1 MIFMPNQFLYD
12 YQLEAVRNMR
22 NGCIL
27 NGGVGSGKS
36 RTGLYYYFSEQG
48 GSYIPE
54 FIPAKNPRDLYI
66 ITTAMKRDSKEWIG
80 ELANFSMSPEPDCN
94 YYNNKIVIDSWNNI
108 KKYAHVVGAFFIFDE
123 DRITG
128 KGAWVKTFLDIVRK
142 NKWIVLSATPGDNW
156 EQYIPIFVANGF
168 YKNRSEF
175 CREHIVYSRYC
186 TKFPKIE
193 RFIGTG
199 TLIRH
204 RNEILVDMDFN
215 RPTEHH
221 HIDVHC
227 EYDIPKYKNLM
238 KTRWDPYKDEPI
250 TQASSLCYAL
260 RRIVNE
266 DESRQTALLDIVA
279 DNERTI
285 VFYSYDYELDILRN
299 LGYMNDGDAVEVAE
313 WNGHKHQPIPNKKKW
328 VYLVQY
334 TSGCEGWNCIAT
346 NTMVFY
352 SQQYS
357 YKVLN
362 QACGRIDRLNTKYID
377 LYYYHL
383 KSTAPIDWAISKAIS
398 EKKTFNE
405 NKYFDDTLP
414 F

>member
-1 MIFMPNQFLYD
+1 MPNQFLYD
-12 YQLEAVRNMR
+12 YQLEAVKNMR

-80 ELANFSMSPEPDCN
+80 ELANFSMSPNPECN

-108 KKYAHVVGAFFIFDE
+108 KKYADVVGAFFIFDE

-128 KGAWVKTFLDIVRK
+128 KGAWVKTFLDIARK
-142 NKWIVLSATPGDNW
+142 NRWIVLSATPGDNW

-193 RFIGTG
+193 KFIGTG

-221 HIDVHC
+221 HMDVHC

-362 QACGRIDRLNTKYID
+362 QACGRIDRLNTRYVD

-383 KSTAPIDWAISKAIS
+383 KSTAPIDLAISKAIS

>member
-12 YQLEAVRNMR
+12 YQLEAVKNMR

-80 ELANFSMSPEPDCN
+80 ELANFSMSPNPECN

-108 KKYAHVVGAFFIFDE
+108 KKYADVHGAFFIFDE

-128 KGAWVKTFLDIVRK
+128 KGTWVKTFLNIARK
-142 NKWIVLSATPGDNW
+142 NRWIVLSATPGDNW

-193 RFIGTG
+193 KFIGTG

-221 HIDVHC
+221 HIDVNC
-227 EYDIPKYKNLM
+227 EYDIPKYKELM

-362 QACGRIDRLNTKYID
+362 QACGRIDRLNTKYVD

>member
-12 YQLEAVRNMR
+12 YQLEAVKNMR

-54 FIPAKNPRDLYI
+54 FVPAKNPRDLYI

-80 ELANFSMSPEPDCN
+80 ELANFSMSPNPECN

-108 KKYAHVVGAFFIFDE
+108 KKYADVVGAFFIFDE

-128 KGAWVKTFLDIVRK
+128 KGAWVKTFLDIARK

-193 RFIGTG
+193 KFIGTG

-362 QACGRIDRLNTKYID
+362 QACGRIDRLNTKYVD

>member
-1 MIFMPNQFLYD
+1 MPNQFLYD
-12 YQLEAVRNMR
+12 YQLEAVKNMR

-80 ELANFSMSPEPDCN
+80 ELANFSMSPNPECN

-108 KKYAHVVGAFFIFDE
+108 KKYADVVGAFFIFDE

-128 KGAWVKTFLDIVRK
+128 KGAWVKTFLNIARK

-227 EYDIPKYKNLM
+227 EYDIPKYKELM

-334 TSGCEGWNCIAT
+334 ASGCEGWNCIAT

-362 QACGRIDRLNTKYID
+362 QACGRIDRLNTKYVD

-383 KSTAPIDWAISKAIS
+383 KSTAPIDLAISKAIS

>member
-12 YQLEAVRNMR
+12 YQLEAVKNMR

-80 ELANFSMSPEPDCN
+80 ELANFSMSPNPECN
-94 YYNNKIVIDSWNNI
+94 YYNNKIAIDSWNNI
-108 KKYAHVVGAFFIFDE
+108 KKYADIHGAFFIFDE

-128 KGAWVKTFLDIVRK
+128 KGAWVKTFLDIARK

-193 RFIGTG
+193 KFIGTG

-227 EYDIPKYKNLM
+227 EYDIPKYKEVM
-238 KTRWDPYKDEPI
+238 EYRWDPYKDEPI
-250 TQASSLCYAL
+250 AQASSLCYAL

-362 QACGRIDRLNTKYID
+362 QACGRIDRLNTKYVD

-383 KSTAPIDWAISKAIS
+383 KSTAPIDLAISKAIS

>member
-1 MIFMPNQFLYD
+1 MPNQFLYD
-12 YQLEAVRNMR
+12 YQLEAVKNMR

-54 FIPAKNPRDLYI
+54 FVPAKNPRDLYI
-66 ITTAMKRDSKEWIG
+66 ITTAMKRDSKEWVG
-80 ELANFSMSPEPDCN
+80 ELANFSMSPNPECN

-108 KKYAHVVGAFFIFDE
+108 KKYADVVGAFFIFDE

-128 KGAWVKTFLDIVRK
+128 KGAWVKTFLNIARK

-221 HIDVHC
+221 HIDVNC
-227 EYDIPKYKNLM
+227 EYDISKYKELM
-238 KTRWDPYKDEPI
+238 KTRWDPYKNEPI

-362 QACGRIDRLNTKYID
+362 QACGRIDRLNTKYVD

-383 KSTAPIDWAISKAIS
+383 KSSAPIDLAISKAIS

>member
-12 YQLEAVRNMR
+12 YQLEAVKNMR

-80 ELANFSMSPEPDCN
+80 ELANFSMSPNPECN

-108 KKYAHVVGAFFIFDE
+108 KKYADVVGAFFIFDE

-128 KGAWVKTFLDIVRK
+128 KGAWVKTFLNIARK
-142 NKWIVLSATPGDNW
+142 NRWIVLSATPGDNW

-193 RFIGTG
+193 KFIGTG

-227 EYDIPKYKNLM
+227 EYDIPKYKELM

-362 QACGRIDRLNTKYID
+362 QACGRIDRLNTKYVD

-383 KSTAPIDWAISKAIS
+383 KSTAPIDLAISKAIS

>member
-1 MIFMPNQFLYD
+1 MPNQFLYD
-12 YQLEAVRNMR
+12 YQLEAVKNMR

-80 ELANFSMSPEPDCN
+80 ELANFSMSPNPECN

-108 KKYAHVVGAFFIFDE
+108 KNYADVVGAFFIFDE

-128 KGAWVKTFLDIVRK
+128 KGAWVKTFLDIARK

-221 HIDVHC
+221 HIDVNC

-362 QACGRIDRLNTKYID
+362 QACGRIDRLNTKYVD